1 MNIRLPLYAGS
12 FYESSASTCRHQVQ
26 KLLDQ
31 AALPPDLP
39 SPLYGGL
46 VPHAGWVF
54 SGAVAARTFK
64 ALTQGQAPQTV
75 VLFGAD
81 HRGTASEGEVFDSGL
96 WETPL
101 GEAMIDEAV
110 ASAILDAGAALRSNP
125 RAHAQEHS
133 LEVQLPLLQAVAP
146 GAKIVPIE
154 VPPTPAA
161 HEIGRAVGE
170 VLARLFPAGSGKAT
184 RPVCVV
190 GSTDLTH
197 HGGHFGCPGGHDAA
211 GERWA
216 RANDRRMLDLV
227 EAMDAEAIVAEAA
240 DHQNACGA
248 GAIAATIAACKA
260 LGAARGIVL
269 HYTNS
274 YEVVHAHNPQDP
286 DDTTVGYASVV
297 FA

>member
-12 FYESSASTCRHQVQ
+12 FYESAAGTCRHHVQ
-26 KLLDQ
+26 KLLEQ
-31 AALPPDLP
+31 AVLPPRLP
-39 SPLYGGL
+39 GRLYGGL
-46 VPHAGWVF
+46 VPHAGWTY

-64 ALTQGQAPQTV
+64 ALTQKEAPETV

-81 HRGTASEGEVFDSGL
+81 HRGSAAEGEVFDSGL

-110 ASAILDAGAALRSNP
+110 AAAILGAGAALRANP

-133 LEVQLPLLQAVAP
+133 LEVQVPLLQTLAP
-146 GAKIVPIE
+146 GVKIVPIE
-154 VPPTPAA
+154 VPPTAA
-161 HEIGRAVGE
+161 APEIGRAVGE
-170 VLARLFPAGSGKAT
+170 VLARDFPKV
-184 RPVCVV
+184 RVV

-197 HGGHFGCPGGHDAA
+197 HGGHFASPGGQGAA

-216 RANDRRMLDLV
+216 RQNDRRMLDLI
-227 EAMDAEAIVAEAA
+227 EAMDAEAIVAEAEA
-240 DHQNACGA
+240 HENACGA
-248 GAIAATIAACKA
+248 GAIAATLAACKA
-260 LGAARGIVL
+260 LGAKRGILL

-274 YEVVHAHNPQDP
+274 YEVVHAQYPDDP